1 MKVERRF
8 HRGLLGRRLLV
19 ESSGLSVIC
28 KLPKLVI
35 LSPSAHLFPIFIGHE
50 VFVASLI
57 LKE

>member
-1 MKVERRF
+1 MKVKRRF
-8 HRGLLGRRLLV
+8 HRGLLELRVFV
-19 ESSGLSVIC
+19 ESSGLSTIC